1 MKNVSKFK
9 NPLLFISTLLAVV
22 LLSSCSENSSQLRQ
36 DNSSTYENGEY
47 KSLSSMLNQC
57 KGLTVIVGIGEIDG
71 SFDYAK
77 INITVMDSTNT
88 AYSCRI
94 GGRLGLKIGDTLKVS
109 LNYR

>member
-1 MKNVSKFK
+1 MKNVTKTSK
-9 NPLLFISTLLAVV
+9 PLLLVSTLLAVV
-22 LLSSCSENSSQLRQ
+22 LFSSCSENTSKLKQANPL
-36 DNSSTYENGEY
+36 TYENGEH

-57 KGLTVIVGIGEIDG
+57 KGLAVIVGIGEIDG

-94 GGRLGLKIGDTLKVS
+94 GGRLGLKMGDTLKVS